1 MDHFLDKMDHLFDN
15 FWQKRVSFVFLFI
28 GKRPNE
34 FFCSHNFQK
43 LLYFLKLFEQ
53 NYSLGSFPTTGSVLK
68 HSHNFHK
75 MLYFFEN
82 YCDKI
87 FFPIIMYT
95 IWYFVLECFSS
106 EASVVILRVG
116 SDCSAYCS
124 TATRFVQI
132 SRQMV
137 TPTLLRPRTT
147 TEVARVQCKSWT
159 ASLRWATVE
168 KAVTG
173 TSTCRRRM
181 CVMTPGTSCGR
192 PANINKS
199 WPIRR
204 SQL

>member
-1 MDHFLDKMDHLFDN
+1 MNSFAHTIFRN
-15 FWQKRVSFVFLFI
+15 YCIFWKNIVFFWKLLRHNIRLGVSYKWIRFEAFLF
-28 GKRPNE
+28 
-34 FFCSHNFQK
+34 
-43 LLYFLKLFEQ
+43 LFELFQ
-53 NYSLGSFPTTGSVLK
+53 IIRELSVWGCLEGD
-68 HSHNFHK
+68 
-75 MLYFFEN
+75 LYTK
-82 YCDKI
+82 C
-87 FFPIIMYT
+87 II
-95 IWYFVLECFSS
+95 IWFCIWLLQFWNKC
-106 EASVVILRVG
+106 VVILRVS

-204 SQL
+204 PQL

>member
-1 MDHFLDKMDHLFDN
+1 MFLRESPYKWIIFLTKWIIFLIIFGN
-15 FWQKRVSFVFLFI
+15 YCIFW
-28 GKRPNE
+28 
-34 FFCSHNFQK
+34 K
-43 LLYFLKLFEQ
+43 LLEQ
-53 NYSLGSFPTTGSVLK
+53 NYSLR
-68 HSHNFHK
+68 N
-75 MLYFFEN
+75 
-82 YCDKI
+82 
-87 FFPIIMYT
+87 FPINELKMYT
-95 IWYFVLECFSS
+95 IWYFVLECFNS
-106 EASVVILRVG
+106 EASVDILRVC

-159 ASLRWATVE
+159 ASLCWATVE

-173 TSTCRRRM
+173 TSTCGRRM
-181 CVMTPGTSCGR
+181 CVMTPVTSCGR